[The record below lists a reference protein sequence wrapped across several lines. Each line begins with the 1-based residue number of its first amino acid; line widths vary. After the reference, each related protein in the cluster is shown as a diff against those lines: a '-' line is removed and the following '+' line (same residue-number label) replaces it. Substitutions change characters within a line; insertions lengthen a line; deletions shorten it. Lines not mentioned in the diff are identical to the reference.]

1 MFDLLRL
8 DDMAHLL
15 AYGDP
20 SVIRVERSE
29 AGIRV
34 FTDSL
39 STTLEGPPELE
50 LFVKSVR
57 ACDDQALLNRIWW
70 AIRPPAMVGV
80 FPDSTLK
87 AEEAKQKVLQRFSSS

>member
-39 STTLEGPPELE
+39 STTLEGPLYNI
-50 LFVKSVR
+50 
-57 ACDDQALLNRIWW
+57 Q
-70 AIRPPAMVGV
+70 IRC
-80 FPDSTLK
+80 
-87 AEEAKQKVLQRFSSS
+87 